1 MKLPR
6 RKFLHLA
13 VGPAAPPTLSRIARA
28 QAYPTRPVRVIVGT
42 TAGGVQVRALPDGYT
57 LLGMAQTGGDDS
69 LRQLRDRAI
78 WPICCR
84 SSRQYGM
91 SRCSAEGMD

>member
-1 MKLPR
+1 M
-6 RKFLHLA
+6 A
-13 VGPAAPPTLSRIARA
+13 QWLSERCGQPFVVENR
-28 QAYPTRPVRVIVGT
+28 
-42 TAGGVQVRALPDGYT
+42 AGGGGNIGAEAVVRALPDGYT

-91 SRCSAEGMD
+91 SRCSAEGMN